1 MKKLKHYSMFLTVLP
16 RKIKKIINQN
26 LLDKNNLLNNFECYF
41 LNCSSSN
48 LLNFNQKT
56 ERIFLK
62 IIPNNLDHISKTS
75 QTATLQIRN
84 FQTLLYKDRFL

>member
-1 MKKLKHYSMFLTVLP
+1 MFLTVLP

-56 ERIFLK
+56 ERMFSQNYTKQLGPHIK
-62 IIPNNLDHISKTS
+62 NKSNGNLANTKFSN
-75 QTATLQIRN
+75 TAIQRSLSVRVRQG
-84 FQTLLYKDRFL
+84 F